1 MPTKLDERVLSDALT
16 ALPGWEGGPAGLTR
30 TVSLPEDQTATLLR
44 TVDEAA
50 ASMDHH
56 PDVARDGGRTTFTL
70 VTHSLQGVSE
80 LDVMLASRIS
90 GLVDLAQG
98 KRLVGAQGIRGG
110 GADGGAARGAS
121 VGSASR
127 LSDATEVSTAGAE
140 GHSGP
145 GFGDRRP
152 ASGEPT
158 IGVPAVAQGSVIEP
172 GVAMPDT
179 APNEPEPGIDVG
191 GNQGG

>member
-16 ALPGWEGGPAGLTR
+16 ALPGWAGGPAGLTR
-30 TVSLPEDQTATLLR
+30 TVSLPEDQTATLLT

-70 VTHSLQGVSE
+70 VTHSVQGVTE
-80 LDVMLASRIS
+80 LDVMLASRIN

-98 KRLVGAQGIRGG
+98 KQLVGAQGIREG
-110 GADGGAARGAS
+110 GAMGGAS

-140 GHSGP
+140 GRSGP

-152 ASGEPT
+152 APGEPT

-172 GVAMPDT
+172 GVVMPDT